1 VTAKLPLEERHNM
14 SKKMLLA
21 HIIFALGGRV
31 AEEIIFGEQTTGAQN
46 DFEQAT
52 ALARRMV
59 TQWGMSHMGPL
70 TYGKRDEQVFLGKE
84 LSVHQ
89 DYSEKTAIEID
100 KAVHDI
106 VTECYKKAWDILETN
121 LEGLKLLADALLERE
136 TLVTEDIDEIL
147 GPRPQLPSNSI
158 L

>member
-1 VTAKLPLEERHNM
+1 
-14 SKKMLLA
+14 
-21 HIIFALGGRV
+21 
-31 AEEIIFGEQTTGAQN
+31 
-46 DFEQAT
+46 
-52 ALARRMV
+52 MV

-70 TYGKRDEQVFLGKE
+70 TYGRRDEQVFLGKE

-106 VTECYKKAWDILETN
+106 VTECYNKARQILETN
-121 LEGLKLLADALLERE
+121 IEGLKLLADALLERE

-147 GPRPQLPSNSI
+147 GPRPQLPTKPI
-158 L
+158 I

>member
-1 VTAKLPLEERHNM
+1 
-14 SKKMLLA
+14 
-21 HIIFALGGRV
+21 
-31 AEEIIFGEQTTGAQN
+31 
-46 DFEQAT
+46 
-52 ALARRMV
+52 
-59 TQWGMSHMGPL
+59 MSHMGPL

-106 VTECYKKAWDILETN
+106 VTECYNKAREILETK

-147 GPRPQLPSNSI
+147 GPRPQLPVKPI
-158 L
+158 V

>member
-1 VTAKLPLEERHNM
+1 M
-14 SKKMLLA
+14 SKNRLLA

-52 ALARRMV
+52 SLARRMV

-84 LSVHQ
+84 LSNHQ
-89 DYSEKTAIEID
+89 DYSEKTAVEID

-106 VTECYKKAWDILETN
+106 VTECYNKAREILETN

-147 GPRPQLPSNSI
+147 GPRPQLPVKPI
-158 L
+158 V